1 MKIFIIAALDR
12 NRVIGRDGKLP
23 WHLSEDLKRFKRLTK
38 GHVVL
43 MGRKTYESLGKPL
56 PDRRNVVLSSRPI
69 AGVESYR
76 SFAEAL
82 RALKDEDAVFIIG
95 GGEVFRQALPIADG
109 LLLTIVDGE
118 HDGDTFFPEYEL
130 LVGTTFVITG
140 KEDHEGFSF
149 VDYRRLGH
157 TPS

>member
-12 NRVIGRDGKLP
+12 NRVIGSDGKLP

-69 AGVESYR
+69 GGVESYR
-76 SFAEAL
+76 SLAEAL
-82 RALKDEDAVFIIG
+82 RALEDEDTVFIIG

-109 LLLTIVDGE
+109 LHLTIVDGV
-118 HDGDTFFPEYEL
+118 HDGDTFFPEYEQ
-130 LVGTTFVITG
+130 LVGTTFEITG
-140 KEDHEGFSF
+140 KEDHKGFSF
-149 VDYRRLGH
+149 VDYRRRGH

>member
-1 MKIFIIAALDR
+1 MIAALDR

-23 WHLSEDLKRFKRLTK
+23 WHISEDLKRFKRLTT

-56 PDRRNVVLSSRPI
+56 PDRRNVVLSSRAIPD
-69 AGVESYR
+69 VESYR
-76 SFAEAL
+76 SLAEAL
-82 RALKDEDAVFIIG
+82 RALKDENVVFIIG
-95 GGEVFRQALPIADG
+95 GGEVFRQALPIVDG
-109 LLLTIVDGE
+109 LHLTIVDGE
-118 HDGDTFFPEYEL
+118 HEGDTFFPEYEHL
-130 LVGTTFVITG
+130 IGTTFVITG

-149 VDYRRLGH
+149 VDYMRLGR

>member
-1 MKIFIIAALDR
+1 MKILMIAALDR

-23 WHLSEDLKRFKRLTK
+23 WHISEDLKRFKRLTK

-56 PDRRNVVLSSRPI
+56 PDRRNVVLSSGPI
-69 AGVESYR
+69 PGVESYR
-76 SFAEAL
+76 SLAEAL
-82 RALKDEDAVFIIG
+82 RALKDERTVFVIG

-109 LLLTIVDGE
+109 LHLTIVDGE
-118 HDGDTFFPEYEL
+118 HEGDTFFPEYEHL
-130 LVGTTFVITG
+130 IGTTFEITVH
-140 KEDHEGFSF
+140 EDHEGFSF
-149 VDYRRLGH
+149 VDYKRLDR

>member
-1 MKIFIIAALDR
+1 MKLLVIAALDR
-12 NRVIGRDGKLP
+12 KRVIGRGGKLP

-43 MGRKTYESLGKPL
+43 MGRKTYESLEKPL
-56 PDRRNVVLSSRPI
+56 PERRNVVLSSRPI

-76 SFAEAL
+76 SLPEAL
-82 RALKDEDAVFIIG
+82 RVLEDADTVFIIG

-109 LLLTIVDGE
+109 LHLTIVDGE
-118 HDGDTFFPEYEL
+118 HEGDTFFPEYEHL
-130 LVGTTFVITG
+130 IGTTFGITA
-140 KEDHEGFSF
+140 KEHHEGYSF
-149 VDYRRLGH
+149 IDYTRLGR